1 MQVWRNGKLQFIK
14 PVLWKLNKKKVTQ
27 HIVLNNL

>member
-14 PVLWKLNKKKVTQ
+14 PVLWKLNKKKL
-27 HIVLNNL
+27 LNTLC